1 MLLYRT
7 FNLSEIYLKLAN
19 DSTGV
24 TGASHHSF
32 TLPVNWLNLALRDD
46 LTLALVTIGKHGNR
60 PLRNLQL

>member
-1 MLLYRT
+1 MFLYRT
-7 FNLSEIYLKLAN
+7 FNLSEIDLKLAN

-24 TGASHHSF
+24 TRASHYSF